1 MNFDLVLDF
10 IIDNWYYLLS
20 ILILLLSFIISILRK
35 RANSNL
41 VDSVKSSLLELLPS
55 FISLAEVSEVPG
67 EDKKNFVIN
76 LALDRISSLLGCKLS
91 DTDRAY
97 WVSFI
102 TSSLESI
109 LSTPQKKSVSKEVK
123 NEKNW
128 KEKNRT

>member
-1 MNFDLVLDF
+1 MDFDLILDC
-10 IIDNWYYLLS
+10 ILDNWYYILS
-20 ILILLLSFIISILRK
+20 ILILLLSFIISIVRK

-91 DTDRAY
+91 DADKSY

-102 TSSLESI
+102 SSSLESI

-123 NEKNW
+123 NEKN
-128 KEKNRT
+128 

>member
-10 IIDNWYYLLS
+10 IFDNWYYLLS
-20 ILILLLSFIISILRK
+20 ILILLLSFIVSIVRK

-67 EDKKNFVIN
+67 ADKKTFVIN
-76 LALDRISSLLGCKLS
+76 LALDRISSLMGCKLS
-91 DTDRAY
+91 DADRAY

-123 NEKNW
+123 NEKN
-128 KEKNRT
+128 

>member
-10 IIDNWYYLLS
+10 ICDNWYYLLS
-20 ILILLLSFIISILRK
+20 ILILLLSFIISLVRK

-41 VDSVKSSLLELLPS
+41 IDSVKSSLLELLPS

-91 DTDRAY
+91 DADKSY

-102 TSSLESI
+102 SSSLESI

-123 NEKNW
+123 NEKN
-128 KEKNRT
+128 

>member
-1 MNFDLVLDF
+1 MDFNLILDF
-10 IIDNWYYLLS
+10 ILDNWYYLLS
-20 ILILLLSFIISILRK
+20 ILILLLSFIVSIVRK

-67 EDKKNFVIN
+67 ADKKTFVIN

-91 DTDRAY
+91 DADKSY

-102 TSSLESI
+102 SSSLESI

-123 NEKNW
+123 NEKN
-128 KEKNRT
+128 

>member
-1 MNFDLVLDF
+1 MDFNLILDF
-10 IIDNWYYLLS
+10 IVDNWYYLLS
-20 ILILLLSFIISILRK
+20 ILILLLSFIISIVRK

-67 EDKKNFVIN
+67 ADKKTFVIN
-76 LALDRISSLLGCKLS
+76 LALDRISSLMGCKLS
-91 DTDRAY
+91 DADRAY

-123 NEKNW
+123 NEKN
-128 KEKNRT
+128 

>member
-1 MNFDLVLDF
+1 MDFNLILDF
-10 IIDNWYYLLS
+10 IVDNWYYLLS
-20 ILILLLSFIISILRK
+20 ILILLLSFIISIVRK
-35 RANSNL
+35 RSNSNL
-41 VDSVKSSLLELLPS
+41 IDSVKSSLLELLPS

-91 DTDRAY
+91 DADKSY

-109 LSTPQKKSVSKEVK
+109 LSTPQKKSVFKEVK
-123 NEKNW
+123 K
-128 KEKNRT
+128 

>member
-1 MNFDLVLDF
+1 MNFDLLLDF
-10 IIDNWYYLLS
+10 IVDNWYYLLS
-20 ILILLLSFIISILRK
+20 ILILLLSFIISIVRK

-102 TSSLESI
+102 SSSLESI

-123 NEKNW
+123 NEKN
-128 KEKNRT
+128 

>member
-1 MNFDLVLDF
+1 MDFNLILDF
-10 IIDNWYYLLS
+10 IVDNWYYLLS
-20 ILILLLSFIISILRK
+20 ILILLLSFIISIVRK

-91 DTDRAY
+91 DTERAY

-102 TSSLESI
+102 SSSLESI
-109 LSTPQKKSVSKEVK
+109 LSTPQKKSVSKEEK
-123 NEKNW
+123 NEKN
-128 KEKNRT
+128 

>member
-1 MNFDLVLDF
+1 MDFNLILDF
-10 IIDNWYYLLS
+10 IVDNWYYLLS
-20 ILILLLSFIISILRK
+20 ILILFLSFIISIVRK

-76 LALDRISSLLGCKLS
+76 LALDRISSLLGYKLS
-91 DTDRAY
+91 DADKSY
-97 WVSFI
+97 WVNFI

-109 LSTPQKKSVSKEVK
+109 LSTPQKKSVCKEVK
-123 NEKNW
+123 NEKN
-128 KEKNRT
+128 

>member
-10 IIDNWYYLLS
+10 ILDNWYYLLS
-20 ILILLLSFIISILRK
+20 ILILLLSFIISIVRK

-55 FISLAEVSEVPG
+55 FITLAEVSEVPG

-91 DTDRAY
+91 DTDRSY

-102 TSSLESI
+102 SSSLESI
-109 LSTPQKKSVSKEVK
+109 LSTPQKKSVSTEVK
-123 NEKNW
+123 NEKN
-128 KEKNRT
+128 

>member
-1 MNFDLVLDF
+1 MDFNLILDF
-10 IIDNWYYLLS
+10 IVDNWYYLLS
-20 ILILLLSFIISILRK
+20 ILILLLSFIISLVRK

-102 TSSLESI
+102 SSSLESI

-123 NEKNW
+123 NEKN
-128 KEKNRT
+128 

>member
-1 MNFDLVLDF
+1 MDFNLILDF
-10 IIDNWYYLLS
+10 IVDNWYYLLS
-20 ILILLLSFIISILRK
+20 FLILLLSFIISLVRK

-41 VDSVKSSLLELLPS
+41 IDSVKSSLLELLPS

-91 DTDRAY
+91 DADKSY

-102 TSSLESI
+102 SSSLESI

-123 NEKNW
+123 NEKN
-128 KEKNRT
+128 

>member
-1 MNFDLVLDF
+1 MDFNLILDF
-10 IIDNWYYLLS
+10 IVDNWYYLLS
-20 ILILLLSFIISILRK
+20 ILILLLSFIISIVRK

-67 EDKKNFVIN
+67 EDKKNLVIN

-102 TSSLESI
+102 SSSLESI

-123 NEKNW
+123 NEKN
-128 KEKNRT
+128 

>member
-1 MNFDLVLDF
+1 MDFNLILDF
-10 IIDNWYYLLS
+10 IVDNWYYLLS
-20 ILILLLSFIISILRK
+20 ILILLLSFIISIVRK

-41 VDSVKSSLLELLPS
+41 IDSVKSSLLELLPS

-91 DTDRAY
+91 DADKSY

-123 NEKNW
+123 NEKN
-128 KEKNRT
+128 

>member
-1 MNFDLVLDF
+1 MDFNLILDF

-20 ILILLLSFIISILRK
+20 ILILLLSFIISLVRK

-67 EDKKNFVIN
+67 ADKKTFVIN

-91 DTDRAY
+91 DADKSY
-97 WVSFI
+97 WVSYI
-102 TSSLESI
+102 SSCLESI

-123 NEKNW
+123 NAKN
-128 KEKNRT
+128 

>member
-1 MNFDLVLDF
+1 MDFNLILDF
-10 IIDNWYYLLS
+10 ILDNWYYLLS
-20 ILILLLSFIISILRK
+20 ILILLLSFIISIVRK

-76 LALDRISSLLGCKLS
+76 LALDRISSLMGCNLS

-123 NEKNW
+123 HEKN
-128 KEKNRT
+128 

>member
-10 IIDNWYYLLS
+10 IFDNWYYLLS
-20 ILILLLSFIISILRK
+20 ILILLLSFIISLVRK

-123 NEKNW
+123 NEKN
-128 KEKNRT
+128 

>member
-1 MNFDLVLDF
+1 MNFDLILDF

-20 ILILLLSFIISILRK
+20 ILILLLSFIISLVRK
-35 RANSNL
+35 RSNSNL

-55 FISLAEVSEVPG
+55 FISLAEVSDVPG

-91 DTDRAY
+91 DADKSY

-109 LSTPQKKSVSKEVK
+109 LSTPQKKSVTKEVK
-123 NEKNW
+123 NEKN
-128 KEKNRT
+128 

>member
-10 IIDNWYYLLS
+10 IVDNWYYLLS
-20 ILILLLSFIISILRK
+20 ILILLFSFIISLVRK

-41 VDSVKSSLLELLPS
+41 IDSVKSSLLELLPS

-91 DTDRAY
+91 DADKSY

-102 TSSLESI
+102 SSSLESI

-123 NEKNW
+123 K
-128 KEKNRT
+128 

>member
-1 MNFDLVLDF
+1 MDFNLILDF
-10 IIDNWYYLLS
+10 IRDNWYYLLS
-20 ILILLLSFIISILRK
+20 ILILLLSFIISIVRK

-55 FISLAEVSEVPG
+55 FISLAEISEVPG

-91 DTDRAY
+91 DADSSY

-102 TSSLESI
+102 SSSLESI

-123 NEKNW
+123 NEKN
-128 KEKNRT
+128 

>member
-1 MNFDLVLDF
+1 MDFDLILDF
-10 IIDNWYYLLS
+10 IVDNWYYLLS
-20 ILILLLSFIISILRK
+20 ILILLLSFIISLVRK

-55 FISLAEVSEVPG
+55 FISLAEVSDVPG

-91 DTDRAY
+91 DADKSY

-102 TSSLESI
+102 SSSLESI

-123 NEKNW
+123 NEKN
-128 KEKNRT
+128 

>member
-1 MNFDLVLDF
+1 MDFNLILDF
-10 IIDNWYYLLS
+10 IVDNWYYLLS
-20 ILILLLSFIISILRK
+20 ILILLLSFIISIVRK

-102 TSSLESI
+102 SSSLESI
-109 LSTPQKKSVSKEVK
+109 LSTPQKKSVSTEVK
-123 NEKNW
+123 NEKN
-128 KEKNRT
+128 

>member
-1 MNFDLVLDF
+1 MDFNLILDF
-10 IIDNWYYLLS
+10 LVDNWYYLLS
-20 ILILLLSFIISILRK
+20 ILILLLSFIISIVRK

-41 VDSVKSSLLELLPS
+41 IDSVKSSLLELLPS

-91 DTDRAY
+91 DADKSY

-102 TSSLESI
+102 SSSLESI

-123 NEKNW
+123 NEKN
-128 KEKNRT
+128 

>member
-10 IIDNWYYLLS
+10 IFDNWYYLLS
-20 ILILLLSFIISILRK
+20 ILILLLSFIISLVRK

-55 FISLAEVSEVPG
+55 FISLAELSEVPG
-67 EDKKNFVIN
+67 EDKKTFVIN

-91 DTDRAY
+91 DAEKSY

-109 LSTPQKKSVSKEVK
+109 LSTPQKKSVSMEVK
-123 NEKNW
+123 NEKN
-128 KEKNRT
+128 

>member
-10 IIDNWYYLLS
+10 ILDNWYYLLS
-20 ILILLLSFIISILRK
+20 ILILLLSFIISLVRK

-67 EDKKNFVIN
+67 ADKKTFVIN

-91 DTDRAY
+91 DADKSY

-102 TSSLESI
+102 SSSLESI
-109 LSTPQKKSVSKEVK
+109 LSTPQKKSVSTEVK
-123 NEKNW
+123 NEKN
-128 KEKNRT
+128 